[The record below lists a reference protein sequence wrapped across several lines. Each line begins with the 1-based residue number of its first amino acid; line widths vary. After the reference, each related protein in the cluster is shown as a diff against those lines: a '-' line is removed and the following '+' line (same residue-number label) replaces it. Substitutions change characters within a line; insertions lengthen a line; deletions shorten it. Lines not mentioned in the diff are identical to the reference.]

1 VAALRVGP
9 VNRYVCC
16 AFPRPALCFSIVRF
30 VAPANTPSTMAVCRT
45 CSFGALARDDA
56 SAVDG
61 GPAGVSPVVT
71 GPVVASALHGGFE
84 GGSVSAP
91 WNTFRRD
98 MFERV
103 VSEADLRRWDMA
115 ATKPLSEP
123 QRVAMG
129 APPGSFRFMQSRY
142 VPAGT
147 AHQGVGA
154 GTHHWIRA
162 TSPLEWATLGIGAT
176 GFLGTLSYAIWAQ
189 VTGA

>member
-1 VAALRVGP
+1 
-9 VNRYVCC
+9 
-16 AFPRPALCFSIVRF
+16 
-30 VAPANTPSTMAVCRT
+30 
-45 CSFGALARDDA
+45 
-56 SAVDG
+56 
-61 GPAGVSPVVT
+61 
-71 GPVVASALHGGFE
+71 
-84 GGSVSAP
+84 
-91 WNTFRRD
+91 

-129 APPGSFRFMQSRY
+129 APPGTFRFMQSRY
-142 VPAGT
+142 VPAGS

-154 GTHHWIRA
+154 RTHHWIRA

-176 GFLGTLSYAIWAQ
+176 GFLGTLSYVIWAQ

>member
-71 GPVVASALHGGFE
+71 GPVVTGPAGVSPVVTGPVVTGPVVTGPVGAGPVVASALHGGFE

-91 WNTFRRD
+91 
-98 MFERV
+98 
-103 VSEADLRRWDMA
+103 
-115 ATKPLSEP
+115 
-123 QRVAMG
+123 
-129 APPGSFRFMQSRY
+129 
-142 VPAGT
+142 
-147 AHQGVGA
+147 
-154 GTHHWIRA
+154 
-162 TSPLEWATLGIGAT
+162 
-176 GFLGTLSYAIWAQ
+176 
-189 VTGA
+189 